1 VENNI
6 GTEHKMLQQ
15 PLQEERSLVNALRKG
30 DIKAFDALFAKY
42 SKKIYGFAFRYL
54 KSEVD
59 SEGVVQDV
67 FLYIWN
73 NRKNIKTDTS
83 FSSYLFTISINLI
96 KKVFRQEAYRS
107 RFLAE
112 TTLTQF
118 DNSVDEQLEYASLL
132 EEIDKLIDKLP
143 ERRRNIFIKSRKQGM
158 SSKEIA
164 TELGISPGTVDNQI
178 SEALKFLR
186 KKIDTELLIAI
197 IFFSI
202 L

>member
-1 VENNI
+1 
-6 GTEHKMLQQ
+6 MLQQ